1 MAGENN
7 SFKTTMESLFKG
19 MDGVVSSKT
28 VVGDAIHIG
37 GTIILPLV
45 DVSFGIGAGA
55 FSGDKK
61 EKGMGGI
68 GGKMSPSAV
77 IVIQDGKTR
86 LVNIKN
92 QDTITKILDMV
103 PDVIDRFTA
112 DKEERMTEKE
122 VMISS
127 TLMRKRNNCAEY
139 FFRHRHKIWQE
150 LYSEVAA

>member
-1 MAGENN
+1 MAEEKNN
-7 SFKTTMESLFKG
+7 FKTTLESLFSG
-19 MDGVVSSKT
+19 MDSVVSSKT

-37 GTIILPLV
+37 NTIILPLV

-55 FSGDKK
+55 FSGEKK

-68 GGKMSPSAV
+68 GGRITPSAV

-103 PDVIDRFTA
+103 PDLIDRFTS
-112 DKEERMTEKE
+112 DKEDKMTEKD
-122 VMISS
+122 VMDILDSD
-127 TLMRKRNNCAEY
+127 EP
-139 FFRHRHKIWQE
+139 E
-150 LYSEVAA
+150 E

>member
-1 MAGENN
+1 MLETDLEKSYGGGQKMAGENN

-112 DKEERMTEKE
+112 DKEERMTEKD
-122 VMISS
+122 VMDILDSDEED
-127 TLMRKRNNCAEY
+127 K
-139 FFRHRHKIWQE
+139 
-150 LYSEVAA
+150 

>member
-37 GTIILPLV
+37 GTIILPL
-45 DVSFGIGAGA
+45 VSFGIGAGA

-122 VMISS
+122 VMDILDSDEEE
-127 TLMRKRNNCAEY
+127 K
-139 FFRHRHKIWQE
+139 
-150 LYSEVAA
+150 